1 MAHLFKDSTLIQT
14 ASGNVF
20 AKDATDWRWW
30 HSSVPGV
37 LKDLYA
43 DGYVPSQEL
52 QSPRHRPTS
61 ADPSVLSR
69 YAIVIITNQ
78 GSVSLRN
85 DPKTVKNDQ
94 RSLASF
100 KSKVASV
107 LSHFDFPILL
117 LAATARDCYRKP
129 RSKTWE
135 QLLDDLDLDEGDGP
149 NLQSSFFV
157 GDAGGRAARTNKK
170 ADHACSD
177 R

>member
-1 MAHLFKDSTLIQT
+1 M
-14 ASGNVF
+14 
-20 AKDATDWRWW
+20 
-30 HSSVPGV
+30 
-37 LKDLYA
+37 
-43 DGYVPSQEL
+43 
-52 QSPRHRPTS
+52 PTS
-61 ADPSVLSR
+61 ADQSLLSR

-94 RSLASF
+94 RSLANF

-129 RSKTWE
+129 RIKTWE

-149 NLQSSFFV
+149 NLHSSFFV
-157 GDAGGRAARTNKK
+157 GDAGGRAARTNRK